1 MLLHETCG
9 PCLFDLVKSELCNG
23 VGHHQIYSTTPMLPG
38 CWTPLSIHHRT
49 TTTTS
54 ETILSP
60 TLELA
65 IHQSSRRHQNTA
77 LHSSTALE
85 ALAKVRAQFQ
95 AKLPASSGKARPPGI
110 HYLGPHPCSTYRRAW
125 IIQRTYLLTS
135 LCHSPA
141 AFCSS
146 VLYSIHCDIVTRP
159 VVHQI

>member
-1 MLLHETCG
+1 MQWRWSSSNLLNDTHAAGLLDTTINPPPNNNDNLRNNIITNPGACH
-9 PCLFDLVKSELCNG
+9 PSIITPSSE
-23 VGHHQIYSTTPMLPG
+23 
-38 CWTPLSIHHRT
+38 HR
-49 TTTTS
+49 S
-54 ETILSP
+54 AFLNS
-60 TLELA
+60 
-65 IHQSSRRHQNTA
+65 
-77 LHSSTALE
+77 LE

-141 AFCSS
+141 AFCYS